1 MDLRLVRNQWLL
13 IDPEIQ
19 FLMSAENED
28 KTSGDFREMGVRLAN
43 EVIAFLKKKMDKA
56 SRRGILKDIKLSFV
70 GHSIGN
76 LIIRTALA
84 GIYAKSLEGRYHSLL
99 YSSNFKLGKVIQF
112 FLTNSRERD
121 GAISKILIYVCVD
134 IGSTLGLYVQFELSI
149 QFRAVV
155 IEEVQGHTMHP
166 STNLYR

>member
-19 FLMSAENED
+19 FLMSAANED
-28 KTSGDFREMGVRLAN
+28 KTSGDFRDMGVRLAN

-84 GIYAKSLEGRYHSLL
+84 GIYAESFEGRYHSLL
-99 YSSNFKLGKVIQF
+99 YSSKFKLRKVTHF
-112 FLTNSRERD
+112 S
-121 GAISKILIYVCVD
+121 C
-134 IGSTLGLYVQFELSI
+134 
-149 QFRAVV
+149 
-155 IEEVQGHTMHP
+155 
-166 STNLYR
+166 